1 MKKRFLIPVALLIPC
16 ISLAEK
22 ATIDVKFTTHTNFTE
37 FLETLGSWLYTFALA
52 AVPIVILIG
61 AFMFVTAA
69 GNPERVKT
77 GRRLI
82 IWAIVGLAIVMTS
95 KGIIIL
101 VHELLS

>member
-1 MKKRFLIPVALLIPC
+1 MKKRFLIPVALLIPLV
-16 ISLAEK
+16 SFAEK
-22 ATIDVKFTTHTNFTE
+22 IAIDVKFTKHKDFIE
-37 FLETLGSWLYTFALA
+37 FLNELGNWLYTFALA
-52 AVPIVILIG
+52 AAPVVILIG